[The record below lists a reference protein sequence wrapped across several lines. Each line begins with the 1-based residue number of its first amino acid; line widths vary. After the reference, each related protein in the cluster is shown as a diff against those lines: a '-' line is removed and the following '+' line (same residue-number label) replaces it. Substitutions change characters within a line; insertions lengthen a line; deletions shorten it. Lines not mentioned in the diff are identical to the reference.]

1 MDGGSPRAHGPREK
15 ADGLHRRTRRS
26 APPPSAKAGA
36 ARRAHQVREERGG
49 GRRGEHLARR
59 RLPPRG
65 AARRSR
71 MAGGRDRPPGGQDGL
86 GKRARPLAPPDPPGR
101 RRRIPLLP
109 GTLGIKAKNVS
120 RREFLLK
127 RKTLRAPRALRETA
141 CSQIRGGSYSS
152 RAICAGE
159 VAGSARSDW
168 VSAAMVARRTFSG
181 GVRTSQ
187 TRPRAWKRR

>member
-101 RRRIPLLP
+101 RRRIPFLP
-109 GTLGIKAKNVS
+109 GTLGIGTKSVS
-120 RREFLLK
+120 REA
-127 RKTLRAPRALRETA
+127 RKSSSNPSTLRGKRFFRRP
-141 CSQIRGGSYSS
+141 RGGIYSS
-152 RAICAGE
+152 SAICDGADT
-159 VAGSARSDW
+159 GSTWSE
-168 VSAAMVARRTFSG
+168 SAAMVAWRIFSG

-187 TRPRAWKRR
+187 TRPRAWKRRIR